1 MRLIID
7 TDTAGDDCFS
17 LLLAMKT
24 PGVTLEAVT
33 ICNGNVDFDRQA
45 ENALATIETAGM
57 SGKVPVYLGAR
68 KPLLAAWEP
77 AEMHGADGM
86 SGANFPRATQRPDPG
101 HAVDAL
107 IERIMAAPGEIEM
120 IAQAPLTNL
129 ALAVTRE
136 PRIAQALKHLWIMGG
151 TDNSVGNVTPCA
163 EFNFYI
169 DPEAA
174 EIVFRAGFNIT
185 LSTWTLTLKSSVFEA
200 DQLARIDALGTP
212 LSDFYRKVSAT
223 PRAVAQQRYGRV
235 ICTHPDTLTCACAI
249 NPAIITAARDAV
261 VRIETAG
268 QITRGHSAIHPAR
281 LGSRWP
287 DYTTNARI
295 IENADNAAFFGM
307 LERALSS

>member
-33 ICNGNVDFDRQA
+33 ICNGNVDFDQQA
-45 ENALATIETAGM
+45 ENALATIEAAGL
-57 SGKVPVYLGAR
+57 SGQVPVYLGAR
-68 KPLLAAWEP
+68 KPLLAEWEP
-77 AEMHGADGM
+77 AQMHGADGM
-86 SGANFPRATQRPDPG
+86 SGANLPRARQRPEDQ

-129 ALAVTRE
+129 ALAVTKE
-136 PRIAQALKHLWIMGG
+136 PRIAKALKHLWIMGG

-163 EFNFYI
+163 EFNFYV

-174 EIVFRAGFNIT
+174 EIVFRAGFDIT
-185 LSTWTLTLKSSVFEA
+185 VSTWTLTMRASTFDA
-200 DQLARIDALGTP
+200 DQLARLDALETP
-212 LSDFYRKVSAT
+212 LSEFYRKVSDT
-223 PRAVAQQRYGRV
+223 PRKVALERYGRV

-249 NPAIITAARDAV
+249 DPSIIRAARPAV

-268 QITRGHSAIHPAR
+268 KITRGFSAMHPAK
-281 LGSRWP
+281 LGARWP
-287 DYTTNARI
+287 EYHDNARI
-295 IENADNAAFFGM
+295 IEDADNTAFFAM
-307 LERALSS
+307 LERAFSA

>member
-7 TDTAGDDCFS
+7 TDTAGDDTFS
-17 LLLAMKT
+17 MLLAMKT

-33 ICNGNVDFDRQA
+33 ICNGNVDFDQQA
-45 ENALATIETAGM
+45 ENALATIEAAGK
-57 SGKVPVYLGAR
+57 SGEVPVYLGAR
-68 KPLLAAWEP
+68 RPLLADWEP
-77 AEMHGADGM
+77 AQMHGADGM
-86 SGANFPRATQRPDPG
+86 SGANLPRARQRPEEM

-129 ALAVTRE
+129 ALAVSRE
-136 PRIAQALKHLWIMGG
+136 PRIAKALKHLWIMGG

-185 LSTWTLTLKSSVFEA
+185 LSTWTLTLGSSVFDAE
-200 DQLARIDALGTP
+200 QLAQIDGHETP
-212 LSDFYRKVSAT
+212 LTEFYRKVSDT
-223 PRAVAQQRYGRV
+223 PRKVAEQRYGKV

-249 NPAIITAARDAV
+249 DPSIITASRNAV
-261 VRIETAG
+261 VRIETTG
-268 QITRGHSAIHPAR
+268 TITRGHSAIHPAK

-287 DYTTNARI
+287 EYHENARI
-295 IENADNAAFFGM
+295 IESADNGAFFRM
-307 LERALSS
+307 LERALTT